1 MRFSEANSEA
11 HHGGNAG
18 LQVARDL
25 LKDIVDR
32 YTQKGI
38 SIADIWALSAV
49 VAVKEMGGPVI
60 AFRSGRVDAKSADE
74 SVKEGRLPD
83 AAKGADHVRE
93 VLGRIGMNDRE
104 MVALSGAHTVGKCH
118 LDRSGF
124 DGPWTSDHLKFDNEY
139 FKLLLN
145 AAEWKQVTNSKGL
158 VQFADVKGAGLMMLP
173 SDMALNSDPEF
184 FKVVQE
190 YANDQE
196 AFFRDFASAFQKLQE
211 AGVANLTPV
220 QFAN

>member
-1 MRFSEANSEA
+1 
-11 HHGGNAG
+11 
-18 LQVARDL
+18 
-25 LKDIVDR
+25 
-32 YTQKGI
+32 
-38 SIADIWALSAV
+38 
-49 VAVKEMGGPVI
+49 
-60 AFRSGRVDAKSADE
+60 VDAKSADE